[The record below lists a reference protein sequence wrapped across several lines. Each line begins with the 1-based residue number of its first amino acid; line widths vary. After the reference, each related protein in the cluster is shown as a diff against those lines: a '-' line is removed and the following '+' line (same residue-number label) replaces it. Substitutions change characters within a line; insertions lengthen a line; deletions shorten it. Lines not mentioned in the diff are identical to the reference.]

1 MRSAASSALIMSLLA
16 LTSGCASF
24 GTNINGSFRCEAP
37 DGICAPSTAIDDT
50 ALSEITRADA
60 QELMT
65 PTGPYKVDDGDG
77 GRGRM
82 ANAEGV
88 LAAQNQA
95 YKLSVIFPG
104 YTDVAGVTH
113 QRRSVT
119 TDVGLPGR
127 TASSVE
133 LASRSRGRQEAKG
146 LLSAAQSAPVLI
158 SESASQA
165 APPALAANAQDA
177 RPAPGTAVDRIKADV
192 DAKLT
197 TRARRQAASFP
208 SPE

>member
-1 MRSAASSALIMSLLA
+1 MRRALFPALLVGMLAA
-16 LTSGCASF
+16 TSGCASF

-146 LLSAAQSAPVLI
+146 LLSAAQSAPVLV
-158 SESASQA
+158 SENAPPPA
-165 APPALAANAQDA
+165 APALAANAQGGPQ
-177 RPAPGTAVDRIKADV
+177 PAETAVDRIKADV